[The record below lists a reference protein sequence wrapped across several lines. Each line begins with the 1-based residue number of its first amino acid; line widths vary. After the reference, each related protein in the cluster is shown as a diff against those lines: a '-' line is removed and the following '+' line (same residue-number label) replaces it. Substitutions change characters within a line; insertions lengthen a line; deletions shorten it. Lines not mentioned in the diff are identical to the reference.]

1 MNLRSVV
8 LALALMLAAVPAG
21 AFSNIPA
28 GTVIPIRL
36 NTSLSTAKTKAGQK
50 ISGSVMQN
58 VPLGNGQ
65 EIHRGSKVFGEVV
78 KVTPGTTKTGG
89 RIVLRWNALRTGK
102 NAVPIDIDL
111 RALASMMAV
120 EDAQVPLT
128 GPDRGTPPQDYT
140 TIQIGGE
147 TVYRD
152 SGKVESDLGVVGTIE
167 AHGIL
172 ARLSDNSAEGCRG
185 KLDGESD
192 EQALWV
198 FSSDACGAYGGDG
211 VRIAH
216 AGRTDP
222 QGEIVLAS
230 NSGQLQL
237 RSGSGMLLRVDTA
250 TR

>member
-1 MNLRSVV
+1 MKSGSILALGFV
-8 LALALMLAAVPAG
+8 LAAMPAR
-21 AFSNIPA
+21 AYSSIPA

-36 NTSLSTAKTKAGQK
+36 NTSLSTSKSKAGEK

-58 VPLGNGQ
+58 VPLGAG
-65 EIHRGSKVFGEVV
+65 EVIHRGSRVVGEVV
-78 KVTPGTTKTGG
+78 KVTPATKTAGG
-89 RIVLRWNALRTGK
+89 TIELRWKTVEVGK
-102 NAVPIDIDL
+102 KTVPIETDL

-120 EDAQVPLT
+120 EDAQVPAT

-140 TIQIGGE
+140 TTQIGGE

-152 SGKVESDLGVVGTIE
+152 GGKVESGSHVVGTIE

-172 ARLSDNSAEGCRG
+172 ARLGDNPAQGCRG

-192 EQALWV
+192 QQALWV

-230 NSGQLQL
+230 ERGQVQV
-237 RSGSGMLLRVDTA
+237 RSGSGMLLRVDRT
-250 TR
+250 TH